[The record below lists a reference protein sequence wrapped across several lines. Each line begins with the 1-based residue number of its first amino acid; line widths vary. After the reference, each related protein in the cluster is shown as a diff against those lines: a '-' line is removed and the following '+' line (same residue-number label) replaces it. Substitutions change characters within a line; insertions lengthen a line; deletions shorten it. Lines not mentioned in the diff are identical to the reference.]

1 MERLPYIDRHSRI
14 VPADRPH
21 TWAALLRS
29 SNGNPDDLSTLPH
42 GFELDEADPPQ
53 RLALKGAN
61 RFTSFAVTFVLD
73 EVDAHHTRLTAD
85 SSAEFR
91 GIIGKIYRA
100 LVVGSGGHAFAVRLM
115 LRRIAA
121 DAKGRAV

>member
-1 MERLPYIDRHSRI
+1 MERLPYIDQHSRL
-14 VPADRPH
+14 VPADRAH

-29 SNGNPDDLSTLPH
+29 PSGNPDDLSTLPH

-53 RLALKGAN
+53 RLALSGEN
-61 RFTSFAVTFVLD
+61 RFTRFAVTFVLD

-85 SSAEFR
+85 SSAEFH
-91 GIIGKIYRA
+91 GLVGKIYRA
-100 LVVGSGGHAFAVRLM
+100 LVIGSGGHGLAVRYM

-121 DAKGRAV
+121 EAVRRAA